1 MAQQPGNASTPI
13 WSSHP
18 PPDPSA
24 RASRNS
30 HPASQFRLLGQR
42 RFLPFFGAQALGAFN
57 DNVYKNVL
65 VILATYQAASY
76 SSIDPALLTN
86 IAAGLFIL
94 PFVLFS
100 GMAGQLADRHDKS
113 RVLQA
118 VKAAEIL
125 IMAVA
130 GVGFATRSMEV
141 LLAALFL
148 MGMHSTFFAPAKY
161 GLLPEVLRDAELVGG
176 NAMVEMGTFVAIVLG
191 TLAAGLLAAEGS
203 VPLIVTVL
211 MLIAGA
217 GFLSSL
223 AIPKLPAAAPTLKVD
238 WRPWTSAWDNLRAAA
253 EKRTVFLSILG
264 ISWFWFYG
272 AVVLAQLPL
281 YTKEVLGGSEQVVTV
296 LLVMFSA
303 GVGIGSLLCERL
315 SGHKVEI
322 GLVPFGSIGLT
333 VFAVDLFF
341 ATPTMP
347 GNDLSAR
354 AFLEASGSWRVLLD
368 MGLIGMFGGFY
379 IVPLYAMVQ
388 QRTRR
393 EVMSRV
399 IGANSILNA
408 VFMVVAAGLAAL
420 ALRAGLTIP
429 ELLLLTGV
437 LNAFVAIYIYSLV
450 PEFLL
455 RFLAWLLVHVIYR
468 LDRRGIENLPERG
481 PALLICNHV
490 SFADAIVI
498 SAACPRPIRFIMES
512 SIFRIPVLR
521 TIFKGMKA
529 IPVAPAR
536 EDPEVYERAFQLV
549 AAELRAGNLV
559 CIFPEGRLTS
569 DGEIGEFRPGMMR
582 ILKETPVPV
591 VPMSLSGL
599 WDSMFSRKYG
609 RLWQRWPRRFWAR
622 ITLRVGEPI
631 APEQADVRDLRQRI
645 VELRGS
651 AR

>member
-1 MAQQPGNASTPI
+1 MAQQPGTTPAS
-13 WSSHP
+13 SSPHP
-18 PPDPSA
+18 PTSRPGTAPK
-24 RASRNS
+24 ASQ
-30 HPASQFRLLGQR
+30 ASQFRLLGQR

-76 SSIDPALLTN
+76 TRLDPALLTN
-86 IAAGLFIL
+86 VAAGLFIL

-100 GMAGQLADRHDKS
+100 GIAGQLADRHDKA
-113 RVLQA
+113 RVLKV

-130 GVGFATRSMEV
+130 GIGFATHSMAV
-141 LLAALFL
+141 LLGALFL

-161 GLLPEVLRDAELVGG
+161 GLLPEVLRDVELVGG

-191 TLAAGLLAAEGS
+191 TLVAGLLAAQGS
-203 VPLIVTVL
+203 VPLIVT
-211 MLIAGA
+211 MLLVIAVA

-223 AIPKLPAAAPTLKVD
+223 AIPKLQPAAPGLKID
-238 WRPWTSAWDNLRAAA
+238 WRPWTSTWDNLRAAA
-253 EKRTVFLSILG
+253 ESRPVFLSILG

-281 YTKEVLGGSEQVVTV
+281 YTKDVLGGSEQVVTV

-341 ATPTMP
+341 ATPAMP

-354 AFLEASGSWRVLLD
+354 EFIEAAGSWRVLLD
-368 MGLIGMFGGFY
+368 MALIGMFGGFF

-393 EVMSRV
+393 EIMSRV

-408 VFMVVAAGLAAL
+408 LFMVVAAGLAAL
-420 ALRAGLTIP
+420 ALHAGLTIP
-429 ELLLLTGV
+429 QLLLLTGV
-437 LNAFVAIYIYSLV
+437 LNAFVAVYIYSLV

-455 RFLAWLLVHVIYR
+455 RFLAWLLVHFVYR
-468 LDRRGIENLPERG
+468 LDRRGIENIPQEG

-512 SIFRIPVLR
+512 SIFRIPVLS

-536 EDPEVYERAFQLV
+536 EDPQVYERAFQLV
-549 AAELRAGNLV
+549 AAELRDGNLV
-559 CIFPEGRLTS
+559 CIFPEGRLTP
-569 DGEIGEFRPGMMR
+569 DGEIGEFRSGMMR
-582 ILKETPVPV
+582 ILKETPVPI
-591 VPMSLSGL
+591 VPMALCGL
-599 WDSMFSRKYG
+599 WDSMFSRKYKQV
-609 RLWQRWPRRFWAR
+609 WKRWPRRFWAC
-622 ITLRVGEPI
+622 ITLKVGELI
-631 APEQADVRDLRQRI
+631 EPEQADVQGLRRRV
-645 VELRGS
+645 VELRGP